1 MKYIVICAVVLLGIF
16 SGSGFAASDPLSK
29 INRLPP
35 SLEQKVQDFRSSL
48 EASGYEVERG
58 YWQLWSA
65 EDCKYPLKTV
75 GSCYGNNPTA
85 PYVMAFLPHWK
96 DEYVDKSLK
105 HSLAAEHRDMTP
117 NYRLGEREAIV
128 VLAQLPPPARY
139 FGIQSNVFT
148 RQQAIDDQDP
158 VYKLLSEAQQQD
170 MLDILFEASP
180 NPARTM
186 LVASIGNSTN
196 NVVIEKQSKENWG
209 QQRFFVTTPDENMAT
224 AMTSML
230 GVDANHVF
238 IEPVSP
244 DLVRLGYGSEADD
257 FITYIRY
264 SMPKDLALGEQ
275 WRKQLPLT
283 VLRVRDKE
291 GREAKPY
298 TIPEYETKEANT
310 DEPTLFAADLNK
322 LVAAVQEYWG
332 QDGDPR
338 EFRSL
343 SLWIDLIGQHCLGKN
358 VPPYPQ
364 YPITSDY
371 AAAWPD
377 ELPRRQSGCRLPDQ
391 RELPYRSWR
400 SRCGGGN
407 ARDQN
412 R

>member
-1 MKYIVICAVVLLGIF
+1 ML
-16 SGSGFAASDPLSK
+16 
-29 INRLPP
+29 
-35 SLEQKVQDFRSSL
+35 
-48 EASGYEVERG
+48 YEVI
-58 YWQLWSA
+58 
-65 EDCKYPLKTV
+65 TV

-96 DEYVDKSLK
+96 DEYVDNSLK

-264 SMPKDLALGEQ
+264 SMP
-275 WRKQLPLT
+275 
-283 VLRVRDKE
+283 
-291 GREAKPY
+291 
-298 TIPEYETKEANT
+298 
-310 DEPTLFAADLNK
+310 
-322 LVAAVQEYWG
+322 
-332 QDGDPR
+332 
-338 EFRSL
+338 
-343 SLWIDLIGQHCLGKN
+343 
-358 VPPYPQ
+358 
-364 YPITSDY
+364 
-371 AAAWPD
+371 
-377 ELPRRQSGCRLPDQ
+377 
-391 RELPYRSWR
+391 
-400 SRCGGGN
+400 
-407 ARDQN
+407 
-412 R
+412 